1 MTIDIHRPELEALI
15 AERMESGVFDNVEEA
30 LLHALKTAPPPHSE
44 TCRAPVPT
52 TSDFLAAMRSSPLQQ
67 LDLDHPRP
75 LMPVRDVE
83 L

>member
-1 MTIDIHRPELEALI
+1 MTIEIHRPELEALI
-15 AERMESGVFDNVEEA
+15 AQRMQSGAFDNVEEA
-30 LLHALKTAPPPHSE
+30 LLQALKTAPPPHSE
-44 TCRAPVPT
+44 TPRAPAPT
-52 TSDFLAAMRSSPLQQ
+52 TADFVAAMQSSPLQQ